1 MTAAAATAP
10 AAGPVLPQRFADWF
24 ASRGWSLHPHQA
36 EMLARRDEPA
46 LLLIAPTGGGKTLA
60 SFLPTLVE
68 LEDGRH
74 RGLHTLYVSPLKAL
88 AADIRRNLTT
98 PVTEMALPV
107 RIEDRTGDTKQSA
120 RKRQRADPPHILLT
134 TPESLALMLSYEDAP
149 RIFAGL
155 TRVIVDEIHALTET
169 KRGDQLMLA
178 LARLQTLRPGLRR
191 VGLSA
196 TVEDPEA
203 MAARLAC
210 HPQPCA
216 IVHADPGP
224 PPDIA
229 ILDAG
234 EPPPWAGAGGRYAVE
249 AVLDQVRRHRTT
261 LIFHNTRA
269 QAEIFFHALWMA
281 NDDGLPI
288 GIHHGSLARE
298 QRQRVE
304 AAMAAGE
311 LRAIVATASLDLGI
325 DWGDVDL
332 VIQIGGPKHV
342 KRLVQRIGR
351 ANHRYNAPSKALILP
366 ANRFEVVECVAALDA
381 VREGTLDGDAHH
393 DGPLDVLCQ
402 HILVTAAS
410 GPFEADALLAEVRTV
425 GGYTGLTRAA
435 FDDCLSFV
443 ATGGY
448 ALRAYDRWQR
458 LMEVEPGRWRL
469 RDPRAA
475 RRIRMNVGTI
485 MDTDTLKVRLRNRRG
500 GAPLGEVEEGF
511 ATSLTPGDTFLIGGQ
526 VVRYE
531 SLQEMTVEVT
541 RRPGSEPRIA
551 TYIGLKIATSTQL
564 AERILE
570 ILAQP
575 AWPDLPGH
583 TASWLALQ
591 RRVSRMPQAGRLLV
605 ESFAFDEREHTVIH
619 AFAGR
624 NAMQTLGLLVTKRM
638 EEAGLDPLGF
648 VATDYAL
655 GIWGLRRVADP
666 APLLDAEGLRDG
678 LEGWL
683 ASNAVMKRTFKRS
696 ATIAGLIDR
705 VTTPG
710 QRRTGKQATFSA
722 DILYDVL
729 QRYDPDHL
737 MLRITRAEAERGLVD
752 FGRIEEMLA
761 RTSGRV
767 DHVVLDRPSPLGAPL
782 LLERGRVP
790 VEGAAR
796 ERLIEQ
802 EAGRLLAAA
811 GLEP

>member
-1 MTAAAATAP
+1 
-10 AAGPVLPQRFADWF
+10 
-24 ASRGWSLHPHQA
+24 
-36 EMLARRDEPA
+36 
-46 LLLIAPTGGGKTLA
+46 
-60 SFLPTLVE
+60 
-68 LEDGRH
+68 
-74 RGLHTLYVSPLKAL
+74 
-88 AADIRRNLTT
+88 
-98 PVTEMALPV
+98 
-107 RIEDRTGDTKQSA
+107 
-120 RKRQRADPPHILLT
+120 
-134 TPESLALMLSYEDAP
+134 
-149 RIFAGL
+149 
-155 TRVIVDEIHALTET
+155 
-169 KRGDQLMLA
+169 
-178 LARLQTLRPGLRR
+178 
-191 VGLSA
+191 
-196 TVEDPEA
+196 
-203 MAARLAC
+203 
-210 HPQPCA
+210 
-216 IVHADPGP
+216 
-224 PPDIA
+224 
-229 ILDAG
+229 
-234 EPPPWAGAGGRYAVE
+234 
-249 AVLDQVRRHRTT
+249 
-261 LIFHNTRA
+261 
-269 QAEIFFHALWMA
+269 
-281 NDDGLPI
+281 
-288 GIHHGSLARE
+288 
-298 QRQRVE
+298 
-304 AAMAAGE
+304 
-311 LRAIVATASLDLGI
+311 
-325 DWGDVDL
+325 
-332 VIQIGGPKHV
+332 
-342 KRLVQRIGR
+342 
-351 ANHRYNAPSKALILP
+351 
-366 ANRFEVVECVAALDA
+366 
-381 VREGTLDGDAHH
+381 
-393 DGPLDVLCQ
+393 
-402 HILVTAAS
+402 
-410 GPFEADALLAEVRTV
+410 
-425 GGYTGLTRAA
+425 
-435 FDDCLSFV
+435 
-443 ATGGY
+443 
-448 ALRAYDRWQR
+448 
-458 LMEVEPGRWRL
+458 
-469 RDPRAA
+469 
-475 RRIRMNVGTI
+475 MNIGTI

-511 ATSLTPGDTFLIGGQ
+511 ATSLVPGDTFLIGGQ

-541 RRPGSEPRIA
+541 RRPGAEPRIA
-551 TYIGLKIATSTQL
+551 TYIGLKIATSTEL
-564 AERILE
+564 AERMLAILDRS
-570 ILAQP
+570 
-575 AWPDLPGH
+575 AWPNLPAH

-761 RTSGRV
+761 RTRGRV

-790 VEGAAR
+790 VEGAGR

>member
-1 MTAAAATAP
+1 M
-10 AAGPVLPQRFADWF
+10 
-24 ASRGWSLHPHQA
+24 
-36 EMLARRDEPA
+36 
-46 LLLIAPTGGGKTLA
+46 
-60 SFLPTLVE
+60 
-68 LEDGRH
+68 
-74 RGLHTLYVSPLKAL
+74 
-88 AADIRRNLTT
+88 
-98 PVTEMALPV
+98 
-107 RIEDRTGDTKQSA
+107 
-120 RKRQRADPPHILLT
+120 
-134 TPESLALMLSYEDAP
+134 
-149 RIFAGL
+149 
-155 TRVIVDEIHALTET
+155 
-169 KRGDQLMLA
+169 
-178 LARLQTLRPGLRR
+178 
-191 VGLSA
+191 
-196 TVEDPEA
+196 
-203 MAARLAC
+203 
-210 HPQPCA
+210 
-216 IVHADPGP
+216 
-224 PPDIA
+224 
-229 ILDAG
+229 
-234 EPPPWAGAGGRYAVE
+234 
-249 AVLDQVRRHRTT
+249 
-261 LIFHNTRA
+261 
-269 QAEIFFHALWMA
+269 
-281 NDDGLPI
+281 
-288 GIHHGSLARE
+288 
-298 QRQRVE
+298 
-304 AAMAAGE
+304 
-311 LRAIVATASLDLGI
+311 
-325 DWGDVDL
+325 
-332 VIQIGGPKHV
+332 
-342 KRLVQRIGR
+342 
-351 ANHRYNAPSKALILP
+351 
-366 ANRFEVVECVAALDA
+366 AALDA
-381 VREGTLDGDAHH
+381 VRDGTLDGDAAH

-410 GPFEADALLAEVRTV
+410 GPFEADALLAEIRTV
-425 GGYTGLTRAA
+425 GGYTGLSRAA

-458 LMEVEPGRWRL
+458 LMEVSPGVWRL

-475 RRIRMNVGTI
+475 KRIRMNIGTI
-485 MDTDTLKVRLRNRRG
+485 MDTDMLKVRLRNRRG

-511 ATSLTPGDTFLIGGQ
+511 ATSLSPGDTFLIGGQ

-541 RRPGSEPRIA
+541 RRPGAEPRIA
-551 TYIGLKIATSTQL
+551 TYIGLKIATSTEL
-564 AERILE
+564 AERILA
-570 ILAQP
+570 ILDRP
-575 AWPDLPGH
+575 AWPDLPAH

-655 GIWGLRRVADP
+655 GIWGLKRVDDP

-737 MLRITRAEAERGLVD
+737 MLRITRVEAERGLVD

-761 RTSGRV
+761 RTRGRV

-790 VEGAAR
+790 VEGR
-796 ERLIEQ
+796 GKERLIEQ

-811 GLEP
+811 GLEPGTVARGWRGREDWADRGI